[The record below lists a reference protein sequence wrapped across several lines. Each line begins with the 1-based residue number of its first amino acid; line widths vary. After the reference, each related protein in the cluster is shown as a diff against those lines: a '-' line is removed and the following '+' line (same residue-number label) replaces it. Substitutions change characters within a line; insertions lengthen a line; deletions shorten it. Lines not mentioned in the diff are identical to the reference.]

1 MSATPATS
9 PTSAGPLDGLRVLE
23 LAHER
28 SAFAGKLLADAGADV
43 VLLEPPDGC
52 AQRGH
57 APFVDDRPDPERSL
71 SFWHYNTSK
80 RGITLDLDA
89 PRGREIARELI
100 ARADVVLEGETPGR
114 LAALALDAHELL
126 ARHARLVWVSLTPF
140 GRSGPRATEPATD
153 LTLLAGGGPVW
164 SCGYDDHTLP
174 PVRGGGNQAL
184 HTGAHHA
191 VMALLVALL
200 ERERSG
206 LGQLVDVSI
215 HAACNVTTEMAS
227 YEWLVARATVQRQT
241 GRHATVMRTSSTQT
255 RCADGR
261 YVNTGVPPRRPDEFA
276 RLRQWIRDLG
286 LEAEYPEVFLLELGM
301 RRAQLDLTQIGR
313 DEEVTAIFAAGRDAL
328 VLIASKLPAVELFR
342 EAQTRGLPVG
352 VIYAPEEVL
361 DDPHFVARGFP
372 VAVEHEDLGRTVVY
386 PGAPYRFERT
396 PWRIARRAPRLGEHN
411 AEVYGEIGLRAEVLS
426 GLRASGVV

>member
-1 MSATPATS
+1 MS
-9 PTSAGPLDGLRVLE
+9 GPLDGLRVLE

-28 SAFAGKLLADAGADV
+28 TAFAGKLLADAGADV
-43 VLLEPPDGC
+43 VLVEPPAGA
-52 AQRGH
+52 AQRTH

-80 RGITLDLDA
+80 RGITLDLAA
-89 PRGREIARELI
+89 PRGASLAGDLI

-114 LAALALDAHELL
+114 LAALGLDAEALL
-126 ARHARLVWVSLTPF
+126 ARHARLVWVSVTPF
-140 GRSGPRATEPATD
+140 GRSAPRAAEPATD

-174 PVRGGGNQAL
+174 PVRGGGNQGL

-191 VMALLVALL
+191 VMALLIALL

-206 LGQLVDVSI
+206 RGQLVDVNV

-241 GRHATVMRTSSTQT
+241 GRHATVMRTSSSQT

-261 YVNTGVPPRRPDEFA
+261 HVNTGVPPRRPEEFG
-276 RLRQWIRDLG
+276 RLHRWVRDLG
-286 LEAEYPEVFLLELGM
+286 LEAEYPEAFLLEMGM
-301 RRAQLDLTQIGR
+301 RREHIDLTQIGQ
-313 DEEVTAIFAAGRDAL
+313 DPEVTAIFGAGRDAI
-328 VLIASKLPAVELFR
+328 VLIASKLPAVEFFR

-372 VAVEHEDLGRTVVY
+372 VEVEHEDLGRSVTY
-386 PGAPYRFERT
+386 PGTPIRFLGS
-396 PWRIARRAPRLGEHN
+396 PMRIARRAPRLGEHN
-411 AEVYGEIGLRAEVLS
+411 VEVYAELGLGARDLATLRGE
-426 GLRASGVV
+426 GVV

>member
-1 MSATPATS
+1 MPAT
-9 PTSAGPLDGLRVLE
+9 AGPLDGLRVLE

-28 SAFAGKLLADAGADV
+28 TAFAGKLLADAGADV
-43 VLLEPPDGC
+43 VLLEPPAGC
-52 AQRGH
+52 AQRDH
-57 APFVDDRPDPERSL
+57 APFVDDRPDRESSL

-80 RGITLDLDA
+80 RGITLDLEV
-89 PRGREIARELI
+89 PRGQELARELI
-100 ARADVVLEGETPGR
+100 ARADVVLEGETPGS
-114 LAALALDAHELL
+114 LAALGLDAEEAL

-140 GRSGPRATEPATD
+140 GRSGPRAGEPATD

-206 LGQLVDVSI
+206 KGQLVDVSI

-241 GRHATVMRTSSTQT
+241 GRHATVMRTSSAQA

-261 YVNTGVPPRRPDEFA
+261 YVNTGVPPRRPEEFA
-276 RLRQWIRDLG
+276 RLHRWVLDLG
-286 LEAEYPEVFLLELGM
+286 LAGEFPEVFLLEMGVQ
-301 RRAQLDLTQIGR
+301 REHIDLSRIGQ
-313 DEEVTAIFAAGRDAL
+313 DAEITAIFGAGRDAI
-328 VLIASKLPAVELFR
+328 VLIASKLPAVEFFR

-372 VAVEHEDLGRTVVY
+372 VEVEHPELGRTVTY

-396 PWRIARRAPRLGEHN
+396 PWRIACRAPRLGEHD
-411 AEVYGEIGLRAEVLS
+411 AEVYAELGLDAADLAALRA
-426 GLRASGVV
+426 RRVV